1 MSWWIL
7 WDIVSGK
14 RPKFGRR
21 EVSIRAHLPT
31 FSLSTL
37 ITIHNYKEKRMA
49 RSKGKKVRYNKE
61 HILSVPP
68 ATDIISELPRHLR
81 ETIVGFL
88 PIEDAVRTSI
98 LSRKWRYC
106 WTMIPN
112 LIFEDTFV
120 DRIMDRLIDYD
131 DPELK
136 AFKFVSVINKILLLH
151 NGPIVKF
158 SFNFDQRFCDSRIFH
173 DYIDQW
179 IPLLSRK
186 GIKQLV
192 LEDKEVG
199 EFSAHHFSSLN
210 LTHMKLIHVWFPYA
224 PTFRVF
230 PYLTDLELIH
240 VEMMDLAN
248 SRQRIFECPVLEKL
262 TLILCDGILPT
273 NFSAPKL
280 KCLYQSSYKITSE
293 NYFAGLENLTEFSFS
308 LIEKSQTQTKRS
320 NVDHVL
326 GSLSNIEKFSVAMEF
341 MQYLAA
347 GHRLKTLSKP
357 LLCLKTLNISDIYL
371 NKLSEVSCLIC
382 LIRSAPNLCLLNIS
396 AKYVAKGDFKKYRMK
411 DFEECTM
418 DHLEMVTFSYFKG
431 FKAEMKLVKFLL
443 ACSPLLKKMSIH
455 SHEDLEKDVA
465 LMMFEEI
472 LQYPAASSRVQ
483 IQHTTSAEIDV

>member
-1 MSWWIL
+1 
-7 WDIVSGK
+7 
-14 RPKFGRR
+14 
-21 EVSIRAHLPT
+21 
-31 FSLSTL
+31 
-37 ITIHNYKEKRMA
+37 MA

-61 HILSVPP
+61 HILSEPP
-68 ATDIISELPRHLR
+68 STDIISELPGHLR

-88 PIEDAVRTSI
+88 PLEDAVRTSI

-120 DRIMDRLIDYD
+120 DRIMDKLFEYD

-136 AFKFVSVINKILLLH
+136 AFKLVSVINKILLLH

-158 SFNFDQRFCDSRIFH
+158 SCNFDEGFRDSRIFH
-173 DYIDQW
+173 DYMDQW
-179 IPLLSRK
+179 IPLLLRK
-186 GIKQLV
+186 GTKQLV
-192 LEDKEVG
+192 LEHKE
-199 EFSAHHFSSLN
+199 
-210 LTHMKLIHVWFPYA
+210 
-224 PTFRVF
+224 
-230 PYLTDLELIH
+230 
-240 VEMMDLAN
+240 
-248 SRQRIFECPVLEKL
+248 
-262 TLILCDGILPT
+262 
-273 NFSAPKL
+273 
-280 KCLYQSSYKITSE
+280 
-293 NYFAGLENLTEFSFS
+293 
-308 LIEKSQTQTKRS
+308 TQTKRS

-347 GHRLKTLSKP
+347 GRRLKTLSKP

-382 LIRSAPNLCLLNIS
+382 LIRSAPNLCQLNIS
-396 AKYVAKGDFKKYRMK
+396 AKYVAKGDFKKYQMK

-418 DHLEMVTFSYFKG
+418 DHLEIVTFSYFEG
-431 FKAEMKLVKFLL
+431 FRAEMKLVKFLL

-465 LMMFEEI
+465 LMMFKEI
-472 LQYPAASSRVQ
+472 LQYPTASSRVQ
-483 IQHTTSAEIDV
+483 IQHTTPAEIDV